1 MSDPADGG
9 MLVDRSTE
17 GELQVRVFEPVH
29 PDGPSP
35 YERCLFSSSD
45 TAT

>member
-17 GELQVRVFEPVH
+17 GELLVRVFESEH

-35 YERCLFSSSD
+35 
-45 TAT
+45 